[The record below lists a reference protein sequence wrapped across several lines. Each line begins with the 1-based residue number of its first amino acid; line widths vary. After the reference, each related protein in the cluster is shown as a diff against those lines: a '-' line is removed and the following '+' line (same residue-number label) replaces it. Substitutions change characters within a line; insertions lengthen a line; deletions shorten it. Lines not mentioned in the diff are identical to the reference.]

1 MSKDENCKKKYNYEN
16 FVEVRVR
23 NVPRQ
28 MKLTISQ
35 DRKQKGISES
45 ALIKNIISSHYE
57 NNPLRINPHF
67 LED

>member
-57 NNPLRINPHF
+57 N
-67 LED
+67 